1 MSSMNKVSDGNMK
14 GTIEVEKQPYI
25 TTYSYQAQYVQGAD
39 MWPIRVDIVD
49 SENAGKYVQEI
60 EWTDGWPP
68 ADILSDDELDE
79 VEAEIVKQLL

>member
-1 MSSMNKVSDGNMK
+1 MSSMNKVERGSMK

-25 TTYSYQAQYVQGAD
+25 TTYSYQAQYVQGPD

-60 EWTDGWPP
+60 EWTDGWPTEV
-68 ADILSDDELDE
+68 LSDDEIDE
-79 VEAEIVKQLL
+79 VEAEIVKELI

>member
-1 MSSMNKVSDGNMK
+1 MK

-25 TTYSYQAQYVQGAD
+25 TTYSYQAQYVQGPD
-39 MWPIRVDIVD
+39 MWSIRVDIVED
-49 SENAGKYVQEI
+49 ETEGRHVQEI

-79 VEAEIVKQLL
+79 VEAEIVKELM